1 MRIVRRPLVTQTLN
15 GLHPVL
21 ARVYAARGIGGADE
35 LRHDLNLLL
44 PPQLKGVDAAVELL
58 IEALAARWHI
68 AIVAD
73 FDADGATS
81 CALVVRALRAMGAA
95 QVSYLVPNRFE
106 FGYGLTPA
114 IVDVAARL
122 RPRLLITVDNGIASV
137 DGVAHARA
145 LGLRVLITDHHLPG
159 KVLPAADAIL
169 NPNQT
174 GCDFPSKHLAG
185 VGVAF
190 YLMVALRTQL
200 RARGWFNAA
209 RPEPTLAALLDLV
222 ALGTIADVVRLDR
235 NNRVLVA
242 QGLARINADR
252 ACAGIKALLKVAGR
266 APGRLTA
273 ADLAYCA
280 APRLNAAGRLDDM
293 RLGIDCLLADD
304 IEVARRAAMQLD
316 ALNRERREIEAD
328 MQAQADAALT
338 DLRLN
343 GAALPRGLALF
354 DERWHQGV
362 IGILAGRVR
371 EAHHRPVI
379 AFAAAG
385 DALLK
390 GSARSIPSVHIRDV
404 LDAVATKHPGL
415 IDKFGGHA
423 QAAGL
428 SLARANFAAFARAFD
443 AEVAH
448 WLNGAA
454 LDGEIETDG
463 ALAPAELCLAT
474 AEALDAAGPW
484 GQGFPEPCFDGEF
497 AVVDRRVVGE
507 RHVKFVLRG
516 EDSHTTFEAMAFRAA
531 PLPGWRE
538 CARLE
543 AAYRLAVNEY
553 EGLRSLNLILQHWR
567 PLVA

>member
-1 MRIVRRPLVTQTLN
+1 MRIVRRPPIAQALT

-35 LRHDLNLLL
+35 LRHDLESLL
-44 PPQLKGVDAAVELL
+44 PPQLKGIDAAVQLL
-58 IEALAARWHI
+58 TEALAARWHI

-122 RPRLLITVDNGIASV
+122 EPQLLITVDNGIASIE
-137 DGVAHARA
+137 GVAHAKA
-145 LGLRVLITDHHLPG
+145 LGLRVLVTDHHLPG
-159 KVLPAADAIL
+159 SALPAADAIV
-169 NPNQT
+169 NPNQV
-174 GCDFPSKHLAG
+174 GCEFPSKHLAG

-190 YLMVALRTQL
+190 YLMAALRTQL

-242 QGLARINADR
+242 QGLARINAGR
-252 ACAGIKALLKVAGR
+252 TCAGIKALLEVAGR
-266 APGRLTA
+266 APGRLAA
-273 ADLAYCA
+273 ADLAFCV

-293 RLGIDCLLADD
+293 RLGIECLLADD
-304 IEVARRAAMQLD
+304 IDTARRAAAQLD
-316 ALNRERREIEAD
+316 ALNRERREIEAE
-328 MQAQADAALT
+328 MQAQADQALAGLGL
-338 DLRLN
+338 D
-343 GAALPRGLALF
+343 GATLPHGLALF

-371 EAHHRPVI
+371 EAHHRPAI
-379 AFAAAG
+379 AFAPAG
-385 DALLK
+385 ETLLK

-404 LDAVATKHPGL
+404 LDAVATRHPGL

-428 SLARANFAAFARAFD
+428 SLARENFAAFARAFD
-443 AEVAH
+443 AEVAR
-448 WLNGAA
+448 WLEGAA

-463 ALAPAELCLAT
+463 ALAPDELCLAT

-497 AVVDRRVVGE
+497 EVLDRRVVGE
-507 RHVKFVLRG
+507 RHVKFSLRVPAVR
-516 EDSHTTFEAMAFRAA
+516 TPVEAMAFRAA

-543 AAYRLAVNEY
+543 AAYRLGVNEY
-553 EGLRSLNLILQHWR
+553 QGLRSLSLILQHWR